1 MKVIDNFLS
10 EVDFLNLNAFL
21 FGPLISWNY
30 TDLKDLEIPDDN
42 LASSHFYHIFH
53 DHEGVSDRFYM
64 LNPLIIKLKISAI
77 YRIKANLDPYR
88 GNEGYKGI
96 FHYDF
101 INSENQPS
109 KNMTTGIYYANTNN
123 GYTELEDGTIVESVA
138 NRMLL
143 FPSNTLHRGVTQT
156 DTKKRVVINFNF
168 YTEEGG

>member
-21 FGPLISWNY
+21 FGPLISWKY

-64 LNPLIIKLKISAI
+64 LNPLITKLNISAI

-101 INSENQPS
+101 INSENKPS

-123 GYTELEDGTIVESVA
+123 GYTELEDGTIIESVA

-143 FPSNTLHRGVTQT
+143 FEAILF
-156 DTKKRVVINFNF
+156 I
-168 YTEEGG
+168 EE